1 MSYHKL
7 KIHKH
12 AINSPYKLQEEFL
25 EYIDAIS
32 TGNKIMAVQELA
44 DIYGSLEN
52 EANKFKLN
60 MNDLKVMSDLTKK
73 VFKEGVR
80 TSQDFIS
87 YLKQNHDSILSYGLG
102 FIQIKCG
109 DINYNFYH
117 RNVQKFESASYPH
130 NHQRDFVS
138 EILKG
143 TLKES
148 VYTVIQGDNRA
159 YVACGDINAPDMK
172 LDFNLFSINNYVEND
187 IYYRSNDTFHSV
199 IGSHGTITK
208 VTKYGDKINAY
219 VIGEE
224 ESSKIQHI
232 PEAACWRMVEEV
244 FNYK

>member
-1 MSYHKL
+1 MSYHQL

-44 DIYGSLEN
+44 DIYGALEN

-87 YLKQNHDSILSYGLG
+87 YLKQNHDFILSYGLG

-232 PEAACWRMVEEV
+232 PETACWRMVEEV

>member
-44 DIYGSLEN
+44 DIYGALEN

-80 TSQDFIS
+80 TSQDLIS

-224 ESSKIQHI
+224 ESSKIQHM